1 MIGSLLLISSV
12 IFGAILCHKNMADQ
26 FRDARIAL
34 VTAGCFW
41 LIAKT
46 YTSTGLPFSEIIAE
60 MSLIITFSVILVSLL
75 MMIRKLKP
83 EIFRY
88 PYAMV
93 FMPVVIPFS
102 YYLIYQTSLMKDTIL
117 HSVSAM
123 ILLVLLV
130 ISTGYRKNKKP
141 FISVIAGTV
150 LLAGSL
156 SVSFFLD
163 EDQYIHLLWY
173 LITSAG
179 IAITTYGFIFTFNQK
194 IDT

>member
-1 MIGSLLLISSV
+1 LVGPLLLILSV
-12 IFGAILCHKNMADQ
+12 GFGAILCHKNIVDQ

-34 VTAGCFW
+34 VASACFW
-41 LIAKT
+41 LTAKI
-46 YTSTGLPFSEIIAE
+46 YTSTGFPLSKFIAE
-60 MSLIITFSVILVSLL
+60 ISLIITFSGILVALL

-88 PYAMV
+88 PYVTV

-102 YYLIYQTSLMKDTIL
+102 YYLIYQTSLMKDTIV

-123 ILLVLLV
+123 IVLVSL
-130 ISTGYRKNKKP
+130 IITIGYKKRKKP
-141 FISVIAGTV
+141 LISMIAGSL
-150 LLAGSL
+150 LLAASL

-173 LITSAG
+173 LITSVG
-179 IAITTYGFIFTFNQK
+179 IAVTSYGFIFTFNRY

>member
-1 MIGSLLLISSV
+1 
-12 IFGAILCHKNMADQ
+12 
-26 FRDARIAL
+26 
-34 VTAGCFW
+34 
-41 LIAKT
+41 
-46 YTSTGLPFSEIIAE
+46 
-60 MSLIITFSVILVSLL
+60 

-88 PYAMV
+88 PYITV

-102 YYLIYQTSLMKDTIL
+102 YYLIYQTSLMKDTIV

-123 ILLVLLV
+123 IVLVSL
-130 ISTGYRKNKKP
+130 IITIGYKKRKKP
-141 FISVIAGTV
+141 LISMIAGSL
-150 LLAGSL
+150 LLAASL

-173 LITSAG
+173 LITSVG
-179 IAITTYGFIFTFNQK
+179 IAVTSYGFIFTFNRY